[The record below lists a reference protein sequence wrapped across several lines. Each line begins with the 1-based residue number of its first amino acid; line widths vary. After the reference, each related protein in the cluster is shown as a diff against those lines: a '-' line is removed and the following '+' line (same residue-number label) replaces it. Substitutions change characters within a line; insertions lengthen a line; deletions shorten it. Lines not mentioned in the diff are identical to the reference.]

1 MNQSKENMS
10 RLSIGS
16 NFPDISLETTKGNI
30 IKIPQDIK
38 TKYCIVLFIRG
49 AWWPKCTLQLEGYRK
64 YQNLFDLLGVTII
77 AASVDSIKD
86 MKLVSEGKRF
96 PNREKEI
103 FIQTDYLKE
112 YIGESYGY
120 PAQFEN
126 MSCEMIAS
134 DLLEYIKPDNG
145 IWVEVFED
153 GKGGARVDLW

>member
-1 MNQSKENMS
+1 M
-10 RLSIGS
+10 
-16 NFPDISLETTKGNI
+16 
-30 IKIPQDIK
+30 K
-38 TKYCIVLFIRG
+38 TVILDFEV
-49 AWWPKCTLQLEGYRK
+49 EGYHNYPNAPEEVKFLSHPHRH
-64 YQNLFDLLGVTII
+64 LFQIRVGYK
-77 AASVDSIKD
+77 VDD
-86 MKLVSEGKRF
+86 

-112 YIGESYGY
+112 YIGECYGY

-153 GKGGARVDLW
+153 GKGGARVDL